1 MTREDVGAFFTA
13 VLKTYCPD
21 VPVIRAKQDVPV
33 PYGSCVVVDL
43 LAERGLG
50 DQLLYD
56 KDAETVEAAGLRE
69 ATLNIQAY
77 GPGSIERLA
86 GLWSYLELPSVVD
99 RFFTANI
106 AVNYAGDV
114 QDLTA
119 LLDSRR
125 YLERAGLDLTVSYDR
140 SAKAPADWFDVVY
153 VTGTLAAGKD
163 SDTASG
169 GASAYTTIEFAKE
182 A

>member
-1 MTREDVGAFFTA
+1 MTREDLGAFFTA
-13 VLKTYCPD
+13 VLKAYCPD
-21 VPVIRAKQDVPV
+21 VPVIRARQDVPV
-33 PYGSCVVVDL
+33 PYASCVVVDL

-69 ATLNIQAY
+69 ATLNVQAY

-86 GLWSYLELPSVVD
+86 GLWSYLELPNVVD
-99 RFFTANI
+99 AFFNANI

-119 LLDSRR
+119 LLDGRR
-125 YLERAGLDLTVSYDR
+125 YVERAGLDLTVSYDR
-140 SAKAPADWFDVVY
+140 SARAPADWFDVVY
-153 VTGTLAAGKD
+153 VTGTLKD
-163 SDTASG
+163 TETKDTAYG
-169 GASAYTTIEFAKE
+169 AASACATIEITKE